1 MQTAP
6 DDLPTVAFA
15 LGDDPDALLRGS
27 TVHFDLPAV
36 HAIDLV
42 PVTRAVRFVC
52 TRAPGRF
59 ELPLAGLVAISFLG
73 GRINSARIN
82 PHLGGLDEA
91 SATDLAADVV
101 ARVEAAGYQRVAGLG
116 RSVRAIPFDLADRE
130 RPVDTTLLLGKWMH
144 GDDAVLIEL
153 ERSGSSNLDRSVDAP
168 SHVVRLRLENGPLT
182 RRQSATVNGAG
193 RDVVWRRVS

>member
-1 MQTAP
+1 MQAP
-6 DDLPTVAFA
+6 PHDLPTVAFA
-15 LGDDPDALLRGS
+15 LGHSTEDLLRAS
-27 TVHFDLPAV
+27 TFDFALTEV

-52 TRAPGRF
+52 LRSPGGF
-59 ELPLAGLVAISFLG
+59 EVPVAGLVNISFLG
-73 GRINSARIN
+73 ARINSARIN

-91 SATDLAADVV
+91 EATALASDMLE
-101 ARVEAAGYQRVAGLG
+101 RIEAAGYQRVSGLG
-116 RSVRAIPFDLADRE
+116 RSVKAVPFDLADRE

-144 GDDAVLIEL
+144 ADDAVLLEL
-153 ERSGSSNLDRSVDAP
+153 ERSASSNLDHAVSAP

-182 RRQSATVNGAG
+182 RRQSALVTGAG